1 MKRVLTTAAALVAAA
16 TTAQAGGVER
26 STQSVAILFEQG
38 RYAELSFG
46 NFSPDV
52 SGTAFGTGSGDISPS
67 YNAWS
72 LGYKMDIGDRVALAV
87 IIDQPIGADVAY
99 RGAPALGAYPLAG
112 TTADLE
118 SSAITALLLYKLE
131 NNFSVYGGLRVQ
143 SAEGT
148 VNIIAPGV
156 GLANYGL
163 RTSRETDL
171 GYVVGVA
178 WEKPEIAARV
188 ALTYN
193 SAITHDL
200 QSTETGLAPVAL
212 TSSFETE
219 VPQSVNLEF
228 QTGVAKDTLL
238 FGSIRWVEWSVFEI
252 APPFYSSPSVVGQ
265 PLVDYVKD
273 RVTYNLGIGRRFSE
287 QWSGAVTVGYEASD
301 GELTAN
307 LGPTDGATS
316 FGLAATYTMDAV
328 RITAGVRYVDIG
340 DATTNPPLNARFT
353 ENDGI
358 GVGIR
363 VGYSF

>member
-1 MKRVLTTAAALVAAA
+1 MKRFLTTAAALAAAA

-52 SGTAFGTGSGDISPS
+52 SGTAFGRNSGDMSS
-67 YNAWS
+67 TYNTFS
-72 LGYKMDIGDRVALAV
+72 LGYKMDIGDRMALAV
-87 IIDQPIGADVAY
+87 IIDEPIGADVAY
-99 RGAPALGAYPLAG
+99 PGVPGATSYALAG

-118 SSAITALLLYKLE
+118 SLALTALLRYKFV
-131 NNFSVYGGLRVQ
+131 NNFSVHGGLRIQ
-143 SAEGT
+143 RSEGT
-148 VNIIAPGV
+148 VNIKAPGV
-156 GLANYGL
+156 GVADY
-163 RTSRETDL
+163 RMSTSKETDA
-171 GYVVGVA
+171 GYVVGIA

-200 QSTETGLAPVAL
+200 QSTETGLGPTL
-212 TSSFETE
+212 DSNFETE

-238 FGSIRWVEWSVFEI
+238 FGSIRWVDWSEFTI
-252 APPFYSSPSVVGQ
+252 APPRYVALVGNE
-265 PLVDYVKD
+265 LVDYPKD
-273 RVTYNLGIGRRFSE
+273 RVTYNLGIGRRFSD
-287 QWSGAVTVGYEASD
+287 QWSGAATIGYEASD
-301 GELTAN
+301 GEQTGN

-328 RITAGVRYVDIG
+328 KITAGVRYVDIG
-340 DATTNPPLNARFT
+340 DATTEAPLNARFT
-353 ENDGI
+353 NNDGI

-363 VGYSF
+363 IGYSF

>member
-1 MKRVLTTAAALVAAA
+1 M
-16 TTAQAGGVER
+16 
-26 STQSVAILFEQG
+26 
-38 RYAELSFG
+38 
-46 NFSPDV
+46 
-52 SGTAFGTGSGDISPS
+52 
-67 YNAWS
+67 
-72 LGYKMDIGDRVALAV
+72 
-87 IIDQPIGADVAY
+87 
-99 RGAPALGAYPLAG
+99 
-112 TTADLE
+112 
-118 SSAITALLLYKLE
+118 
-131 NNFSVYGGLRVQ
+131 
-143 SAEGT
+143 
-148 VNIIAPGV
+148 
-156 GLANYGL
+156 
-163 RTSRETDL
+163 
-171 GYVVGVA
+171 
-178 WEKPEIAARV
+178 
-188 ALTYN
+188 
-193 SAITHDL
+193 
-200 QSTETGLAPVAL
+200 

-301 GELTAN
+301 GELTGT